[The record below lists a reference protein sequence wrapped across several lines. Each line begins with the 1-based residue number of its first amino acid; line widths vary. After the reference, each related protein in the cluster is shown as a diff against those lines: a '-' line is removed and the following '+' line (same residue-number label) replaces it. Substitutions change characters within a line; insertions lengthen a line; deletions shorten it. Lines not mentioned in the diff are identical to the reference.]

1 MMETRVCSKCG
12 SERSPADPDTEASLC
27 YSCGAPYKTEKAVK
41 KPAAKKVVKKKAS
54 RKKA

>member
-1 MMETRVCSKCG
+1 METRVCSKCG